1 MHQTTIPITKNLKV
15 DLLGYIQN
23 KKSLFRQTNMEF
35 LLYIC
40 VVTNASSA
48 DIYAMS
54 TLGFMSTKSC
64 SPRGLGIR
72 F

>member
-15 DLLGYIQN
+15 DLLYYIQN
-23 KKSLFRQTNMEF
+23 MENMEF
-35 LLYIC
+35 LLYMR

>member
-1 MHQTTIPITKNLKV
+1 MHQTTIPITKNLKL
-15 DLLGYIQN
+15 DLLYYIQN
-23 KKSLFRQTNMEF
+23 MENMEF
-35 LLYIC
+35 LLYMR

>member
-1 MHQTTIPITKNLKV
+1 
-15 DLLGYIQN
+15 
-23 KKSLFRQTNMEF
+23 MEF
-35 LLYIC
+35 LLYTR